1 MDKAAA
7 RLMEASAGCA
17 VALAQQQQQR
27 SSAGRRPACAAA
39 CGGGFGTAAAALQL
53 LAFFRD
59 VAGRGG
65 LPRCASRRR
74 SLACPC
80 LTETFVACACS
91 PTRMGYDTKK
101 LYLSICIFLLACYGA
116 AAVYLYFVLGT

>member
-39 CGGGFGTAAAALQL
+39 CGGGFATAAAAAATASLPSSGTL
-53 LAFFRD
+53 PAS
-59 VAGRGG
+59 RGG
-65 LPRCASRRR
+65 LLPRCLR
-74 SLACPC
+74 
-80 LTETFVACACS
+80 VA
-91 PTRMGYDTKK
+91 
-101 LYLSICIFLLACYGA
+101 
-116 AAVYLYFVLGT
+116 